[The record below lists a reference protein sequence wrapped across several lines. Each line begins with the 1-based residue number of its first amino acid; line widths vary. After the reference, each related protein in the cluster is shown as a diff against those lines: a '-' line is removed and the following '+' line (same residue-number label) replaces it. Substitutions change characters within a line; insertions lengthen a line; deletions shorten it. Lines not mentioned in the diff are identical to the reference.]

1 MKQKIVSLIDAC
13 NLSQMISQP
22 TRVFTNSAGHI
33 SATCI
38 DHIYTNIPEC
48 CTKPVCRSVGFSD
61 HNIIAITRKTK
72 IPKCKV
78 NVINKRMFKKF
89 IPESFLAD
97 VGDID
102 WTDVYASEEP
112 EASLNIFM
120 ESFMKI
126 VAKHAP
132 MRKCI
137 VKARPAPWLNETLK
151 SLMKERDEAKSR
163 TVKSG
168 LVEER
173 FKYCQLRN
181 QVTKLN
187 RSMKK

>member
-1 MKQKIVSLIDAC
+1 M
-13 NLSQMISQP
+13 
-22 TRVFTNSAGHI
+22 HI

-126 VAKHAP
+126 VDKHAP

-151 SLMKERDEAKSR
+151 SLMKDRDEAKSR

-168 LVEER
+168 LVEDR
-173 FKYCQLRN
+173 FKCCQLR
-181 QVTKLN
+181 K
-187 RSMKK
+187 SGK